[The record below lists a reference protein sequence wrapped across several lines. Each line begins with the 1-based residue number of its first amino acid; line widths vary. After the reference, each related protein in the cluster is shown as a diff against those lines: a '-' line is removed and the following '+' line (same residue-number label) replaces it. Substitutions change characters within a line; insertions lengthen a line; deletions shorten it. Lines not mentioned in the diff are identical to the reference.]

1 MQTDKTKME
10 KKNKRQKKINDAFF
24 KLRTYQVYQ
33 QGVLLVLL
41 NNHFEITLQIPTKR
55 SVVTR
60 QYFKINELRRG
71 NDSIKVEEYVE
82 QRCKEKYLQ
91 DLSNGIAEKTAR
103 RRYDTNKITEQ
114 LHLLIDLLTE
124 FGYRFVSKRT
134 SGKKGAQIVE
144 TIQKVISPNVTILN
158 KEIPTIG
165 VQTNDYLTHH
175 CFDLKC
181 AVIQRCDSSFLSNLS
196 V

>member
-1 MQTDKTKME
+1 MQTDKNKME
-10 KKNKRQKKINDAFF
+10 KKNKRQRKINDAFF

-55 SVVTR
+55 SVVTH

-91 DLSNGIAEKTAR
+91 DISNGIPEKTAR

-114 LHLLIDLLTE
+114 LHLLIDLSTE

-134 SGKKGAQIVE
+134 SGKK
-144 TIQKVISPNVTILN
+144 
-158 KEIPTIG
+158 
-165 VQTNDYLTHH
+165 
-175 CFDLKC
+175 
-181 AVIQRCDSSFLSNLS
+181 RCSNC
-196 V
+196 

>member
-1 MQTDKTKME
+1 MQSD
-10 KKNKRQKKINDAFF
+10 KNKMKNKDRNQRKINEAFF
-24 KLRTYQVYQ
+24 KLRNYQVYQ
-33 QGVLLVLL
+33 QGILLALL
-41 NNHFEITLQIPTKR
+41 NKHFEITLQIPTKR

-91 DLSNGIAEKTAR
+91 DLSNGIPEKTAR

-124 FGYRFVSKRT
+124 FGYSFVSKWT

-158 KEIPTIG
+158 KEIPVIG

-175 CFDLKC
+175 CFDLKK
-181 AVIQRCDSSFLSNLS
+181 AVIQCCDRSFLSSLS